1 MARIALVTGA
11 HGFIGRHVA
20 KHLASTGVTVLA
32 MGHGNW
38 LRSDWRNWGVSDWH
52 VADISLE
59 SLMTY
64 GGEPNLIFHCAG
76 SGSVAY
82 SITNPYQDFQRSV
95 STTLAILEYARLH
108 APSAKIVIPSSAA
121 VYGYAR
127 KFPTLEGDPI
137 VPMSPYGVH
146 KVLTEQ
152 ICRSYC
158 SQFGLSAAIVRL
170 FSVYGIGLRKQLLWD
185 ACTKMKRDEGCF
197 AGTGNESRDWIYVE
211 DAAELM
217 VTASQ
222 YATSACTI
230 ANGGSGQCA
239 TVREILSCIAQVLH
253 PSGVPVFSGDQRPGD
268 PSRQVADI
276 SVARSWGWVP
286 KVHWSSGVRQY
297 AEWFKAGSV

>member
-82 SITNPYQDFQRSV
+82 SVTNPYQDFQRSV

-108 APSAKIVIPSSAA
+108 VPSAKIVIPSSAA

-137 VPMSPYGVH
+137 APMSPYGVH
-146 KVLTEQ
+146 KVLSEQ

-158 SQFGLSAAIVRL
+158 SQFWAFGGYRAVVFRL
-170 FSVYGIGLRKQLLWD
+170 
-185 ACTKMKRDEGCF
+185 
-197 AGTGNESRDWIYVE
+197 RDW
-211 DAAELM
+211 
-217 VTASQ
+217 S
-222 YATSACTI
+222 
-230 ANGGSGQCA
+230 
-239 TVREILSCIAQVLH
+239 
-253 PSGVPVFSGDQRPGD
+253 
-268 PSRQVADI
+268 
-276 SVARSWGWVP
+276 
-286 KVHWSSGVRQY
+286 
-297 AEWFKAGSV
+297 